1 MPRPSQGLDRALLE
15 AGIEEI
21 KLGGVRGL
29 SVRAICA
36 RAGVNIR
43 MLNYYFGSKDD
54 YVRILL
60 TKTYEHY
67 FNALRNSVES
77 GDDPL
82 ERLMNALR
90 VSMSFAMQN
99 HDITRSLWMDANSGV
114 PLVKEMVEK
123 VFPRHTNLMF
133 ELLYE
138 AWKNGTL
145 RQDIPPMQIFT
156 AVLPGVFSP
165 CLWGEK
171 YFPQLPPEMP
181 AELGMPPVDPVEAAM
196 QNFACLLQGFMAE
209 STGKYIAKAP
219 CPFVDT
225 HADNDG
231 GSHFGD
237 NVDPNFTHLQQG
249 RSAAQKEQHESTC
262 A

>member
-29 SVRAICA
+29 SVRAVCA

-43 MLNYYFGSKDD
+43 MLNYYFGSKDE
-54 YVRILL
+54 YVRVLL
-60 TKTYEHY
+60 TKTYEHF
-67 FNALRNSVES
+67 FNALRSSVED
-77 GDDPL
+77 GGAAPL
-82 ERLMNALR
+82 DRLQNALKTSI
-90 VSMSFAMQN
+90 VFAMNNQ
-99 HDITRSLWMDANSGV
+99 DITRSLWMDANSGV

-145 RQDIPPMQIFT
+145 RQDIPPMQIFM

-181 AELGMPPVDPVEAAM
+181 EELGVPPIDPVNAAL

-209 STGKYIAKAP
+209 SAGKTVATASAYCDAAQAHSQKCCAGDP
-219 CPFVDT
+219 CSI
-225 HADNDG
+225 NR
-231 GSHFGD
+231 
-237 NVDPNFTHLQQG
+237 QQG
-249 RSAAQKEQHESTC
+249 RSAAQKEQHESTG